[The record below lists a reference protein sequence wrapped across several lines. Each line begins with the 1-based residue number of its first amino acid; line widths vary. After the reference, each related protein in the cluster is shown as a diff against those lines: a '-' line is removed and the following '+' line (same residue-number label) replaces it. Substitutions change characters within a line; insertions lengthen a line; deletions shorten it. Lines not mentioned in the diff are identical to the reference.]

1 MDGAEEHT
9 MESQRSGLGRTAMG
23 TARTLD
29 EDPVG
34 ARGVS
39 RPPTGSTVDP
49 PQLVM
54 STLGWVRKAV
64 SCESATVQVLL
75 PDRAGRLRLF
85 AADGA
90 PVAGGRRR
98 SSRRRQV
105 FGSLTPQRIPVNDPQ
120 GWSIGI
126 YPLVADD
133 LAIGVMEVA
142 APSGHLEE
150 RREVI
155 DAVIGQSANVFRS
168 VVEGQERSSA
178 VRSMSIML
186 RLATDLLRAGSP
198 RSAVRCTVR
207 RCFEQFGT
215 PVVGLLPDRSGP
227 GWFVAAVGGVGAK
240 RRALL
245 VAYAE
250 EISALG
256 RSGST
261 RDRLAGRFAAVVG
274 RDHAEATDA
283 GSAVLLTVDAQPGR
297 RAILQMAGSLLSE
310 SLDHIGMVEWARMR
324 NEHLDLALA
333 CTAHELRGPL
343 AGVRVALD
351 HVEIDDPGPQ
361 SRELLRQTKDE
372 LGQLAELVDP
382 LLRWSA
388 GPNSLHT
395 RQVDLVHLV
404 REAVAS
410 SSLEPGEGSDV
421 IIETPDHL
429 MVRADGPQLR
439 GAVGNLVRNALA
451 YSPTSQPVTVVVED
465 LHAFVRIR
473 VRDRGRGVPLEE
485 RHLIF
490 DPFARGRDAEGVRD
504 GRGLGL
510 FIARRIVEA
519 HGGRIGLRP
528 ADPGVEFW
536 IELSPSGEGRSLSAS

>member
-1 MDGAEEHT
+1 
-9 MESQRSGLGRTAMG
+9 MG

-29 EDPVG
+29 DDPVVI
-34 ARGVS
+34 RGVS
-39 RPPTGSTVDP
+39 RPPTGSSVDT
-49 PQLVM
+49 PQLIL

-75 PDRAGRLRLF
+75 PDQAGRLRVF

-90 PVAGGRRR
+90 PVAGGRLR

-105 FGSLTPQRIPVNDPQ
+105 FGSLTPQRIPVNEPQ

-142 APSGHLEE
+142 APSRHLEE

-168 VVEGQERSSA
+168 VVDGQERTST
-178 VRSMSIML
+178 VRSMGIML
-186 RLATDLLRAGSP
+186 RLATDLLRAESP
-198 RSAVRCTVR
+198 SSAVRSTVQ

-215 PVVGLLPDRSGP
+215 PVVGLLPDRSGS
-227 GWFVAAVGGVGAK
+227 GWFVAAVGGVGAR
-240 RRALL
+240 RRATL
-245 VAYAE
+245 VRYAE

-256 RSGST
+256 RSSAT
-261 RDRLAGRFAAVVG
+261 RDRLTDRFAAIVG
-274 RDHAEATDA
+274 RDHAETTDA
-283 GSAVLLTVDAQPGR
+283 GGAVLLTVDVKPGR
-297 RAILQMAGSLLSE
+297 RAILQMACSLLSE

-388 GPNSLHT
+388 GPNSLQT
-395 RQVDLVHLV
+395 REVDLVRLV

-410 SSLEPGEGSDV
+410 SSLEPERAEIV
-421 IIETPDHL
+421 IETPDRL
-429 MVRADGPQLR
+429 MVCADGPQLR
-439 GAVGNLVRNALA
+439 GAIGNVVRNALA
-451 YSPTSQPVTVVVED
+451 YSPPSQPVTVIVED
-465 LHAFVRIR
+465 LEALVRIR
-473 VRDRGRGVPLEE
+473 VRDRGRGVPPKE

-490 DPFARGRDAEGVRD
+490 DPFARGRDADGVRD

-536 IELSPSGEGRSLSAS
+536 IELSSSGEGRSLSAS